1 MTTPQ
6 IGDPDYSVTQ
16 QLNLGTVL
24 PINITTQP
32 NSGKVQ
38 VTGIGLLG
46 LPGPSFLHRDGSGWS
61 YDNQDDFFNHYNNRL
76 NTLGKPPLSR
86 DEFTKQV
93 FTKLHKEIDAAAAV
107 SINNCANYPSTAM
120 CHAQRTRHFN
130 NKVPGATHPDTGVT
144 VNPDGTIPVAAII
157 ATPPA
162 NPNPGAAPSTPG
174 DTPGDNSGDDTIN
187 TANYNNTYHPTNIMD
202 AGGTASTRPGNKD
215 KPLKYPLKHLSAYD
229 FIKIYPMEYQPAFDT
244 AGGYDSSSIS
254 NVTGRYG
261 SHRVGSMVYLPMIP
275 AGETSSTGWG
285 EDRMNAIQKEFGKA
299 ASNAIED
306 AWGKKD
312 GSKNFVDWAKNFG
325 GSLFGAANN
334 LTGNGVRQFI
344 TAYFAGKA
352 VGANILGRSGVA
364 INPNLELLFS
374 GPSLRSFSYNFRFTP
389 REKDEAKEIR
399 DIIKVFKKG
408 MAPRRTDGNIFLNV
422 PYVWQLEYIRGDRGS
437 TAGSGTQHPYL
448 NKIKPCALKSF
459 NVNYMPDGSYMTYA
473 DGGSMTSYQVSME
486 FGELEPIYNQDINM
500 ASNDMGY

>member
-1 MTTPQ
+1 MPHATTLD
-6 IGDPDYSVTQ
+6 IGGTITGDPRDS
-16 QLNLGTVL
+16 NLEVQIHMDDQGVST
-24 PINITTQP
+24 PYITNSDGDVIFTHAGSLGWVPVEP
-32 NSGKVQ
+32 NSIINPSAHPRRRI
-38 VTGIGLLG
+38 TGQEFI
-46 LPGPSFLHRDGSGWS
+46 
-61 YDNQDDFFNHYNNRL
+61 NQNSTTFNNAVITQINEYPTNIQEKYEDL
-76 NTLGKPPLSR
+76 NTFPAY
-86 DEFTKQV
+86 T
-93 FTKLHKEIDAAAAV
+93 
-107 SINNCANYPSTAM
+107 TAQQTQ
-120 CHAQRTRHFN
+120 A
-130 NKVPGATHPDTGVT
+130 P
-144 VNPDGTIPVAAII
+144 
-157 ATPPA
+157 TPP
-162 NPNPGAAPSTPG
+162 G
-174 DTPGDNSGDDTIN
+174 DSVPPPPGDNSDDTID

-202 AGGTASTRPGNKD
+202 AGGTASTHPGNINR
-215 KPLKYPLKHLSAYD
+215 PLKYPLKHLSAYD

-244 AGGYDSSSIS
+244 AGGYDSSTIS

-299 ASNAIED
+299 AHNAID
-306 AWGKKD
+306 KAFSNGKTD
-312 GSKNFVDWAKNFG
+312 EGGNLIDWAKNFG
-325 GSLFGAANN
+325 GSLFGAANK
-334 LTGNGVRQFI
+334 LTGRGVNQFI
-344 TAYFAGKA
+344 TAFFAGQA

-389 REKDEAKEIR
+389 REPAEAREIR

-408 MAPRRTDGNIFLNV
+408 MAPRRTQGNVFLNV

-473 DGGSMTSYQVSME
+473 GSNVDRGGSMTSYQVSME
-486 FGELEPIYNQDINM
+486 FGELEPIYNQDIEMTGDN
-500 ASNDMGY
+500 SNNMGY

>member
-1 MTTPQ
+1 MAHATTLDIGGTVTGNPLDSNLEVQ
-6 IGDPDYSVTQ
+6 IHMDDQGVSAPYITNSAGDVIFTHAGSLGWVPVEPNSIINPSAHPGRQITAQEFIDQNSTTFNNAVITQINEYPTNIQQKYEDLDTFPVYTTAQQTTAQTPPGDP
-16 QLNLGTVL
+16 
-24 PINITTQP
+24 
-32 NSGKVQ
+32 
-38 VTGIGLLG
+38 
-46 LPGPSFLHRDGSGWS
+46 
-61 YDNQDDFFNHYNNRL
+61 
-76 NTLGKPPLSR
+76 PP
-86 DEFTKQV
+86 
-93 FTKLHKEIDAAAAV
+93 
-107 SINNCANYPSTAM
+107 
-120 CHAQRTRHFN
+120 
-130 NKVPGATHPDTGVT
+130 
-144 VNPDGTIPVAAII
+144 
-157 ATPPA
+157 PP
-162 NPNPGAAPSTPG
+162 
-174 DTPGDNSGDDTIN
+174 PGDNSGDDTIN

-202 AGGTASTRPGNKD
+202 AGGTASTHPGNMD
-215 KPLKYPLKHLSAYD
+215 RPLKYPLKHLSAYD

-299 ASNAIED
+299 AHDAID
-306 AWGKKD
+306 NAWGNKD
-312 GSKNFVDWAKNFG
+312 ESGNIIDWAKNFG

-389 REKDEAKEIR
+389 REELEAREIR

-408 MAPRRTDGNIFLNV
+408 MAPRRTQGNVFLKV
-422 PYVWQLEYIRGDRGS
+422 PFVWKLKYIKGNDAQNSIGNYD
-437 TAGSGTQHPYL
+437 QHPYL

-459 NVNYMPDGSYMTYA
+459 NVNYMPEGSYMTYGGSGGPDKE
-473 DGGSMTSYQVSME
+473 DGDDGSMTSYQVSME
-486 FGELEPIYNQDINM
+486 FGELEPIYNQDIVM